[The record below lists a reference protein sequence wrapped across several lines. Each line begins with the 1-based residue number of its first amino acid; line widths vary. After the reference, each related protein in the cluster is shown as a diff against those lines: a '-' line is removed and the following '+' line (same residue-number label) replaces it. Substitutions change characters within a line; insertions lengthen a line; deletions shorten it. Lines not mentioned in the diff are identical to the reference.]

1 MTADNYR
8 QLYSAARSANDAML
22 GELAQTQQALEAAI
36 RYITKLERDNARLAK
51 LNEVA
56 GQLLAERGAA

>member
-1 MTADNYR
+1 MYQASKEANQ
-8 QLYSAARSANDAML
+8 QLLDEAVKA
-22 GELAQTQQALEAAI
+22 QQALEAAI

>member
-1 MTADNYR
+1 MYQASKEANQ
-8 QLYSAARSANDAML
+8 QLLDEAVKA
-22 GELAQTQQALEAAI
+22 QQALEAAI

-56 GQLLAERGAA
+56 GQLLTERGAA